1 MREKRLDP
9 KRKKECAMRNMLLT
23 SNGLSTPEISGLFRE
38 MTGSGRKNVKVLFIP
53 TASRTEEEL
62 VYVRKTY
69 EELLASGVMPEYLTV
84 FDIDKCLEDRSCYDP
99 YEFDCMVVC
108 GGNTYYLLSKLK
120 ESGFLD
126 LIREAVENGV
136 LYVGVSAGS
145 VIASVSIAHIS
156 FLDEN
161 DIGLEDYS
169 ALGFVGEQI
178 VPHYETGFDAQLD
191 PEGSFLC
198 IRDFTALQVR
208 GNIRAT
214 V

>member
-1 MREKRLDP
+1 MREERLDP

-23 SNGLSTPEISGLFRE
+23 SNGLSTPEISGSFRE
-38 MTGSGRKNVKVLFIP
+38 MTGSDRRNVKVLFIP

-84 FDIDKCLEDRSCYDP
+84 FDIDRCLEDGSSYDP

-108 GGNTYYLLSKLK
+108 GGNTYYLLAKLK

-126 LIREAVENGV
+126 LIRDAVEKGV

-145 VIASVSIAHIS
+145 VIASPSIDHIS

-161 DIGLEDYS
+161 DSGLEDFS
-169 ALGFVGEQI
+169 ALGFVCEQI
-178 VPHYETGFDAQLD
+178 VPHYEADFDSQLA
-191 PEGSFLC
+191 PEREFMC
-198 IRDFTALQVR
+198 IRDSTALQIK